1 MKKILSLLLVL
12 IMIFGLTAC
21 GEKQETTEP
30 VGSNPS
36 GQTNAPDQ
44 TKAPEP
50 AKTYVKELKIG
61 SGAPD
66 QMDPQKLMNNASDT
80 VYKMIYN
87 QLVIWNFAERRLDP
101 ELATSWDIS
110 DDGLEYTF
118 HLRDDVTFSNGQKFE
133 ADDVVFTFK
142 ERAKA
147 VESEGGSYQLS
158 DLTKVLADVVA
169 VDATT
174 VKLIL
179 KQPNAD
185 IIYRLFLQPYSIF
198 NREACE
204 ADPEKGHWIGTNG
217 WILTEFIPTERS
229 SFEKYT
235 DSWVWKVNGATATEK
250 VTFITYKEEGTKVA
264 ALENGEICATFG
276 LSSLNASILPED
288 KFVTETHS
296 TEGLCYMFF
305 NMKRGVAKDDVN
317 LRKAIAYA
325 INLDD
330 INEAI
335 YDGDSERAIT
345 LWGKNQF
352 GYYDQF
358 DEIVEYNPAKAKE
371 YLAKSTYPDG
381 DFTFKLWVPTK
392 WEASGVLIQKMLQ
405 DTLGCKV
412 DVEVVDTSRLNG
424 TVKKVMADEDGPE
437 DYYDACVYNI
447 SLNPTGSRFAFTV
460 NLKSTTNRA
469 YFFDQQI
476 SDWYATVLSM
486 PKDEDRLEVYK
497 NIQIRMN
504 ELLAYFP
511 WFYEA
516 NSHTQDIRV
525 TGIQWSPDT
534 KHDYSL
540 IQMTNEY

>member
-1 MKKILSLLLVL
+1 MKKVLSLLLVL
-12 IMIFGLTAC
+12 VMIFSLTAC
-21 GEKQETTEP
+21 GDKPNTTQP
-30 VGSNPS
+30 TGTGPA
-36 GQTNAPDQ
+36 GQTQAPNQ

-50 AKTYVKELKIG
+50 AKTYVKEIRVD
-61 SGAPD
+61 SYAPD
-66 QMDPQKLMNNASDT
+66 QMDPHKLMNNSSDT

-87 QLVIWNFAERRLDP
+87 QLVVWNFEKRELEP
-101 ELATSWDIS
+101 ELATKWEIS

-118 HLRDDVTFSNGQKFE
+118 HLRDDVTFSNGQKLE

-147 VESEGGSYQLS
+147 VEAEGGSYQLS
-158 DLTKVLADVVA
+158 DLTKILEDVVA

-185 IIYRLFLQPYSIF
+185 IIYRLYLQPYSIF

-204 ADPEKGHWIGTNG
+204 ADAEKGHWVGTNG
-217 WILTEFIPTERS
+217 WVLDEFIPA
-229 SFEKYT
+229 EKCVFVKYP

-250 VTFITYKEEGTKVA
+250 VIFESYKEEGTKVA
-264 ALENGEICATFG
+264 ALENHELAAAAGISSINAEI
-276 LSSLNASILPED
+276 LSKDEFLYETYSSESLS
-288 KFVTETHS
+288 
-296 TEGLCYMFF
+296 YMFF
-305 NMKRGVAKDDVN
+305 NMKRGITKDDVN
-317 LRKAIAYA
+317 LRKAIAFA
-325 INLDD
+325 INLQDV
-330 INEAI
+330 NEAI
-335 YDGDSERAIT
+335 YDGNAVRAT
-345 LWGKNQF
+345 TMWGKNQF
-352 GYYDQF
+352 GYFDGF
-358 DEIVEYNPAKAKE
+358 DEVVEYNPAKAKE

-381 DFTFKLWVPTK
+381 NFTFKLWVHGS

-412 DVEVVDTSRLNG
+412 EVEVVDTSRLNG

-447 SLNPTGSRFAFTV
+447 SLNPTGNRFAFTV

-476 SDWYATVLSM
+476 SDWYSTVLAM
-486 PKDEDRLEVYK
+486 PKDEDRIAVYK
-497 NIQIRMN
+497 DIQIRMN
-504 ELLAYFP
+504 DLLAYFP
-511 WFYEA
+511 WFYEVK
-516 NSHTQDIRV
+516 NHVNDVRV
-525 TGIQWSPDT
+525 TGIGWCPDS

>member
-12 IMIFGLTAC
+12 VMILGLTAC
-21 GEKQETTEP
+21 GNNTDPTQAPGT
-30 VGSNPS
+30 NPA

-44 TKAPEP
+44 TQAPDP
-50 AKTYVKELKIG
+50 SKTYVKELKVG
-61 SGAPD
+61 VAAPD

-87 QLVIWNFAERRLDP
+87 QLVVWNFAERKLEP

-118 HLRDDVTFSNGQKFE
+118 HLRDDVTFSNGQKLE

-147 VESEGGSYQLS
+147 VEAEGGSYQLS
-158 DLTKVLADVVA
+158 DLTKILDDVIA

-185 IIYRLFLQPYSIF
+185 IIYRLYLQPYSIF

-204 ADPEKGHWIGTNG
+204 ADAEKGHWIGTNG
-217 WILTEFIPTERS
+217 WTLEEFIPSEKS
-229 SFEKYT
+229 SFAKYA
-235 DSWVWKVNGATATEK
+235 DSWVWKVYGATATEK

-264 ALENGEICATFG
+264 TLENEEICATSG
-276 LSSLNASILPED
+276 LTTINASILPED
-288 KFVTETHS
+288 KYKTETFS
-296 TEGLCYMFF
+296 TETLNYMFF
-305 NMKRGVAKDDVN
+305 NMKRGIAKDDAN
-317 LRKAIAYA
+317 LRKAIAFA

-330 INEAI
+330 INAAI
-335 YDGDSERAIT
+335 YDGDAERAVT
-345 LWGKNQF
+345 MWGKNQF
-352 GYYDQF
+352 GYFDGF
-358 DEIVEYNPAKAKE
+358 DEIVEYNVAKAKE

-381 DFTFKLWVPTK
+381 NFTFKLWVHSK

-405 DTLGCKV
+405 DNLGCKV

-447 SLNPTGSRFAFTV
+447 SLNPTGNRFAFTV

-476 SDWYATVLSM
+476 KDWYDTVLAM
-486 PKDEDRLEVYK
+486 PKDEDRLEIYK
-497 NIQIRMN
+497 QIAIRMN
-504 ELLAYFP
+504 DLLPYFP
-511 WFYEA
+511 WFYESD
-516 NSHTQDIRV
+516 SHTQDVRV

>member
-1 MKKILSLLLVL
+1 MKKLLSLVLAL
-12 IMIFGLTAC
+12 IMILGLTAC
-21 GEKQETTEP
+21 GEKTPDPTQPAGT
-30 VGSNPS
+30 NAS
-36 GQTNAPDQ
+36 GQTNAPVETQ
-44 TKAPEP
+44 AP
-50 AKTYVKELKIG
+50 AKTYVKELKVG
-61 SGAPD
+61 VAAPD

-87 QLVIWNFAERRLDP
+87 QLVVWNFAERKLEP
-101 ELATSWDIS
+101 ELATRWEIS
-110 DDGLEYTF
+110 EDGKEYTF
-118 HLRDDVTFSNGQKFE
+118 YLRDDVTFSNGQKLE

-147 VESEGGSYQLS
+147 VEAEGGSYQLS
-158 DLTKVLADVVA
+158 DLTKILEDVVA

-185 IIYRLFLQPYSIF
+185 IIYRLYLQPYSIF

-204 ADPEKGHWIGTNG
+204 ADAEKGHWIGTNG
-217 WILTEFIPTERS
+217 WKLEEFIPSEKS
-229 SFEKYT
+229 SFTKYA

-264 ALENGEICATFG
+264 ALENEEICA
-276 LSSLNASILPED
+276 SSGITTISASVLPED
-288 KFVTETHS
+288 KFVTETFS
-296 TEGLCYMFF
+296 TETLNYFFF
-305 NMKRGVAKDDVN
+305 NMKRGIAKDDVN
-317 LRKAIAYA
+317 LRKAIAFA
-325 INLDD
+325 INLND
-330 INEAI
+330 INAAI
-335 YDGDSERAIT
+335 YDGNAERAVT
-345 LWGKNQF
+345 MWGKNQF
-352 GYYDQF
+352 DYFDGF
-358 DEIVEYNPAKAKE
+358 DEIVEYNTAKAKE
-371 YLAKSTYPDG
+371 YLAKSTYPTG
-381 DFTFKLWVPTK
+381 NFTLKLWVHTK
-392 WEASGVLIQKMLQ
+392 WEASGVLMQKMLQ

-447 SLNPTGSRFAFTV
+447 SLNPTGNRFAFTV

-476 SDWYATVLSM
+476 KDWYDTVLAM

-497 NIQIRMN
+497 QIQIRMN
-504 ELLAYFP
+504 DLLPYFP
-511 WFYEA
+511 WFYESD
-516 NSHTQDIRV
+516 SHTQNVRV
-525 TGIQWSPDT
+525 SGIQWSPDT

>member
-12 IMIFGLTAC
+12 VMILGMTAC
-21 GEKQETTEP
+21 GNNTDPTQAPGT
-30 VGSNPS
+30 NPA

-44 TKAPEP
+44 TQAPDP
-50 AKTYVKELKIG
+50 SKTYVKELKVG
-61 SGAPD
+61 VAAPD

-87 QLVIWNFAERRLDP
+87 QLVVWNFAERKLEP
-101 ELATSWDIS
+101 ELATSWDIRN
-110 DDGLEYTF
+110 DGLEYTF

-147 VESEGGSYQLS
+147 VEAEGGSYQLS
-158 DLTKVLADVVA
+158 DLTKILSDVVA
-169 VDATT
+169 VDEHT

-179 KQPNAD
+179 KEPNAD
-185 IIYRLFLQPYSIF
+185 ILYRIYLQPYSIF

-204 ADPEKGHWIGTNG
+204 ADAEKGHWVGTNG
-217 WILTEFIPTERS
+217 WVLKEFIPSEKS
-229 SFEKYT
+229 SFEKYA
-235 DSWVWKVNGATATEK
+235 DSWVWKVNGPTQTEK
-250 VTFITYKEEGTKVA
+250 VSFITYKEEGTKVA
-264 ALENGEICATFG
+264 AMESGDICATSG
-276 LSSLNASILPED
+276 LSTINAAILDES
-288 KFVTETHS
+288 KFKTETFS
-296 TEGLCYMFF
+296 TETLNYMFF
-305 NMKRGVAKDDVN
+305 NMKRGIAKDDAN
-317 LRKAIAYA
+317 LRKAIAFA
-325 INLDD
+325 INLDE

-335 YDGDSERAIT
+335 YEGDAERAVT
-345 LWGKNQF
+345 MWGKNQF
-352 GYYDQF
+352 GYFDGF

-381 DFTFKLWVPTK
+381 NFTFKLWVHSK
-392 WEASGVLIQKMLQ
+392 WEASGVLIQSMLQ
-405 DTLGCKV
+405 KTLGCKV

-447 SLNPTGSRFAFTV
+447 SLNPTGNRFAFTV

-476 SDWYATVLSM
+476 SDWYSTVLAM
-486 PKDEDRLEVYK
+486 PKDEDRQEVYK
-497 NIQIRMN
+497 NIAIRMN
-504 ELLAYFP
+504 ELLPYFP
-511 WFYEA
+511 WFYESD
-516 NSHTQDIRV
+516 SHTQDVRV
-525 TGIQWSPDT
+525 SGIQWSPDT